1 MAETKIIKAV
11 FGGTRSTVTQPRYT
25 SDYGQVIEVVGVNLP
40 EYFETYFANSPNDKA
55 KKVLGQNGRVTIPQ
69 EYTANP
75 GYVYA
80 WVMVHDDITDGRAM
94 YTIKVPIKKR
104 AEPTDEEPLPEEV
117 DIISQAIG
125 ALNDAVERTSAN
137 VETTTQK
144 ASEASE
150 SATASAQSAS
160 ASAQSATES
169 AQHAVES
176 AQSANQSAVSANQSA
191 QSASASAQSASASA
205 ESATA
210 SAESASQ
217 SAQSA
222 DRAEQS
228 ARTAGYLDVE
238 IVNGRLIYKRTDAV
252 DVDFRLTDGRL
263 IMEAI

>member
-11 FGGTRSTVTQPRYT
+11 FGSTRSIITQPRYT

-55 KKVLGQNGRVTIPQ
+55 KKVLGHNGRVTIPQ

-125 ALNDAVERTSAN
+125 ALNDAVERTSASAQ
-137 VETTTQK
+137 TASDK
-144 ASEASE
+144 ASEASD
-150 SATASAQSAS
+150 SATASAQSAT
-160 ASAQSATES
+160 ASAES
-169 AQHAVES
+169 AGRSAES
-176 AQSANQSAVSANQSA
+176 AQSAFESATASAESA
-191 QSASASAQSASASA
+191 LASAQSASASA
-205 ESATA
+205 ESAHD
-210 SAESASQ
+210 SADSASQ

-222 DRAEQS
+222 DRAEQ
-228 ARTAGYLDVE
+228 AAGQSGYMAFWIDS
-238 IVNGRLIYKRTDAV
+238 NGDLIYERTSNV
-252 DVDFRLTDGRL
+252 DVDFRLVDGDL
-263 IMEAI
+263 ILEAV